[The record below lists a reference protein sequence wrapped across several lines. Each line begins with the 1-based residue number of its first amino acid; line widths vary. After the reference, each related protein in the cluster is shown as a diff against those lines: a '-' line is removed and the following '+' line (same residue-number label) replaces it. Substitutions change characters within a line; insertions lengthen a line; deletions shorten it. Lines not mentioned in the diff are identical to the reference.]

1 MPVRATTFQR
11 LLGTIDAICRSPLCE
26 GYKVGLTTMSAI
38 EKGGRYASPRVDV
51 PYFVLLADR
60 LWLGEAKNLETRLES
75 WVKSL
80 PRQSL
85 LRRKYRPEYPDLP
98 YRAND
103 GGTKKRRAS
112 VYMAFWLTE

>member
-51 PYFVLLADR
+51 PYFVC
-60 LWLGEAKNLETRLES
+60 
-75 WVKSL
+75 
-80 PRQSL
+80 
-85 LRRKYRPEYPDLP
+85 
-98 YRAND
+98 
-103 GGTKKRRAS
+103 
-112 VYMAFWLTE
+112 